1 MTTLKNIIIHAILG
15 NQPIFANVAT
25 GVHEG
30 NITKTLESAAA
41 TRYLLGTPGSA
52 PGEVDIC
59 GDSDAPLG
67 VITDEGAVGDP
78 VNVALLGSASSTLLM
93 VADGPIA
100 AGSALYTA
108 ADGKVQEQP
117 ETTGHYYQVGFAV
130 TSASS
135 DGDRVEVMPVSP
147 RLTIVIDPFT
157 GTAATDID
165 SLGTALMDAPD
176 KVIVLP

>member
-78 VNVALLGSASSTLLM
+78 VNVAMLGGASSTLLM
-93 VADGPIA
+93 VANGPIA
-100 AGSALYTA
+100 VGSAVYTA

-117 ETTGHYYQVGFAV
+117 EISGNYFQVGFAV
-130 TSASS
+130 TAASS
-135 DGDRVEVMPVSP
+135 DGDRLEVMPVTP
-147 RLTIVIDPFT
+147 RFTIVLDAFS

-165 SLGTALMDAPD
+165 ALGVALGEAPD